1 MKKVSTIMFDK
12 LFYRGQHF
20 KYFTNKIDLDPL
32 SGFYKKSITQRQQLI
47 KKVSPDVDTELL
59 NHGGLELSR
68 ADSMVENC
76 IGKISLPVGL
86 GLNFLINDKKYQVPM
101 AVEEPSIIAAT
112 SSVAKLIGQ
121 NGGFIASSESA
132 LMTTQIHITN
142 TSTSKMV
149 EWLQEKGND
158 ILKISNTFCE
168 RMVKRGGGVLGMKVR
183 ILKESSM
190 QEIANIEELIKSK
203 INLINNELK
212 EIKELSSNNLNSINL
227 NNLNNIS
234 NDLNNADS
242 KNKNSRK
249 ENADGIV
256 TLDLIVNTCE
266 CMGANILNTIAEG
279 VGGYIE
285 KFLQTPNPK
294 PFQVEKQFNESLNN
308 NKLSENKE
316 EDNDNNCNTDKLK
329 GKVLMKIL
337 SNLNV
342 LRKTKVE
349 FKVPIESMCYNNL
362 SGHEVATRIVQ
373 AQEIADLD
381 PFRAATHNKGIMN
394 GIDAVALALGQDWR
408 AIEAGCHS
416 YASIE
421 DQNENKFDDYTSPL
435 IKNDNKYKPFTKYSI
450 EGDFFKGSI
459 EVPMSVGVVGGAI
472 SSNPNYQ
479 NFYKLLGKPSAQ
491 DLASIMVSVGLSNNL
506 AALRALVCTGI
517 QKGHMGL
524 HAKNIA
530 IRVGIPDK
538 HIAEA
543 VEYMKNSNEI
553 RENKAIEFLEI
564 LKKRENLIINSI
576 NKESNV

>member
-1 MKKVSTIMFDK
+1 MKKVSTIMIDK
-12 LFYRGQHF
+12 LFYRGKHIQ
-20 KYFTNKIDLDPL
+20 YFTNKIDLDPL
-32 SGFYKKSITQRQQLI
+32 SGFYKKSISQRQQLI
-47 KKVSPDVDTELL
+47 KKINPEIETELL

-86 GLNFLINDKKYQVPM
+86 GLNFTINDKKYQIPM

-121 NGGFIASSESA
+121 FGGFVATSESE

-142 TSTSKMV
+142 TSSSKMV
-149 EWLQEKGND
+149 EWLTEKGSE
-158 ILKISNTFCE
+158 IIKISNTFCE

-183 ILKESSM
+183 ILKESSLK
-190 QEIANIEELIKSK
+190 EIVNIEEIIKNK
-203 INLINNELK
+203 INMINNELK
-212 EIKELSSNNLNSINL
+212 EIKELSSNNLNGFKIENE
-227 NNLNNIS
+227 N
-234 NDLNNADS
+234 
-242 KNKNSRK
+242 NKNYRK
-249 ENADGIV
+249 MNEENHDGIV

-285 KFLQTPNPK
+285 KYIQSPNPK
-294 PFQVEKQFNESLNN
+294 PNQVEKQYNDSLNSNIN
-308 NKLSENKE
+308 NKVE
-316 EDNDNNCNTDKLK
+316 EDNEKLK

-349 FKVPIESMCYNNL
+349 FKIPVESMCYNNL
-362 SGHEVATRIVQ
+362 SGYEVASRIVQ
-373 AQEIADLD
+373 AQEIAELD

-421 DQNENKFDDYTSPL
+421 DQNENKFDDYLSPL

-450 EGDFFKGSI
+450 EGNFFKGSI

-479 NFYKLLGKPSAQ
+479 NFYKLLGKPSAK

-524 HAKNIA
+524 HAKNVA

-538 HIAEA
+538 YISEA
-543 VEYMKNSNEI
+543 VEFMKKTNEI
-553 RENKAIEFLEI
+553 KESKALEFLELI
-564 LKKRENLIINSI
+564 KKRDGSILNSI
-576 NKESNV
+576 NNINNV

>member
-1 MKKVSTIMFDK
+1 MIDK
-12 LFYRGQHF
+12 LFYRGKHIQ
-20 KYFTNKIDLDPL
+20 YFTNKIDLDPL
-32 SGFYKKSITQRQQLI
+32 SGFYKKSISQRQQLI
-47 KKVSPDVDTELL
+47 KKINPEVETELL

-86 GLNFLINDKKYQVPM
+86 GLNFMINDKKYQIPM

-112 SSVAKLIGQ
+112 SSVAKLISQ
-121 NGGFIASSESA
+121 FGGFVATSESE

-142 TSTSKMV
+142 TSSSKMV
-149 EWLQEKGND
+149 EWLTEKGSE
-158 ILKISNTFCE
+158 IIKISNTFCE

-183 ILKESSM
+183 ILKESSIK
-190 QEIANIEELIKSK
+190 EIVNIEEIIKNK
-203 INLINNELK
+203 INMINNELK
-212 EIKELSSNNLNSINL
+212 EIKELSSNNLNDLKIE
-227 NNLNNIS
+227 
-234 NDLNNADS
+234 NDNF
-242 KNKNSRK
+242 KNHRK
-249 ENADGIV
+249 MNEENHDGIV

-285 KFLQTPNPK
+285 KYIQSPNPK
-294 PFQVEKQFNESLNN
+294 PNEVEKQYNEILNN
-308 NKLSENKE
+308 NTNNKVE
-316 EDNDNNCNTDKLK
+316 EDNEKLK

-349 FKVPIESMCYNNL
+349 FKIPVESMCYNNL
-362 SGHEVATRIVQ
+362 SGYEVASRIVQ

-421 DQNENKFDDYTSPL
+421 DQNVNKFDDYLSPL

-450 EGDFFKGSI
+450 EGNYFKGSI

-479 NFYKLLGKPSAQ
+479 NFYKLLGKPSAK

-538 HIAEA
+538 YILEA
-543 VEYMKNSNEI
+543 VEYMKKSNEI
-553 RENKAIEFLEI
+553 KESKALEFLELIKKKDDSI
-564 LKKRENLIINSI
+564 LNSI
-576 NKESNV
+576 NNINNV

>member
-1 MKKVSTIMFDK
+1 MIDK
-12 LFYRGQHF
+12 LFYRGKHIQ
-20 KYFTNKIDLDPL
+20 YFTNKIDLDPL
-32 SGFYKKSITQRQQLI
+32 SGFYKKSISQRQQLI
-47 KKVSPDVDTELL
+47 KKINPEVETELL

-86 GLNFLINDKKYQVPM
+86 GLNFMINDKKYQIPM

-112 SSVAKLIGQ
+112 SSVAKLISQ
-121 NGGFIASSESA
+121 FGGFVATSESE

-142 TSTSKMV
+142 TSSSKMV
-149 EWLQEKGND
+149 EWLTEKGSE
-158 ILKISNTFCE
+158 IIKISNTFCE

-183 ILKESSM
+183 ILKESSIK
-190 QEIANIEELIKSK
+190 EIVNIEEIIKNK
-203 INLINNELK
+203 INMINNELK
-212 EIKELSSNNLNSINL
+212 EIKELSSNNLNGLKIE
-227 NNLNNIS
+227 
-234 NDLNNADS
+234 NDNF
-242 KNKNSRK
+242 KNHRNMNE
-249 ENADGIV
+249 ENHDGIV

-285 KFLQTPNPK
+285 KYIQSPNPK
-294 PFQVEKQFNESLNN
+294 PNEVEKQYNEILNN
-308 NKLSENKE
+308 NTNNKVE
-316 EDNDNNCNTDKLK
+316 EDNEKLK

-349 FKVPIESMCYNNL
+349 FKIPVESMCYNNL
-362 SGHEVATRIVQ
+362 SGYEVASRIVQ

-421 DQNENKFDDYTSPL
+421 DQNVNKFDDYLSPL

-450 EGDFFKGSI
+450 EGNYFKGSI

-479 NFYKLLGKPSAQ
+479 NFYKLLGKPSAK

-538 HIAEA
+538 YILEA
-543 VEYMKNSNEI
+543 VEYMKKSNEI
-553 RENKAIEFLEI
+553 KESKALEFLELIKKKDDSI
-564 LKKRENLIINSI
+564 LNSI
-576 NKESNV
+576 NNINNV

>member
-1 MKKVSTIMFDK
+1 MKKVSTIMIDK
-12 LFYRGQHF
+12 LFYRGKHMQ
-20 KYFTNKIDLDPL
+20 YFTNKIDLDPL
-32 SGFYKKSITQRQQLI
+32 SGFYKKSISQRQQLI
-47 KKVSPDVDTELL
+47 KKINPEIETELL

-86 GLNFLINDKKYQVPM
+86 GLNFTINDKKYQIPM

-121 NGGFIASSESA
+121 FGGFVATSESE

-142 TSTSKMV
+142 TSSSKMV
-149 EWLQEKGND
+149 EWLTEKGSE
-158 ILKISNTFCE
+158 IIKISNTFCE

-183 ILKESSM
+183 ILKESSLK
-190 QEIANIEELIKSK
+190 EIVNIEEIIKNK
-203 INLINNELK
+203 INMINNELK
-212 EIKELSSNNLNSINL
+212 EIKELSSNNLNGFKIENE
-227 NNLNNIS
+227 N
-234 NDLNNADS
+234 
-242 KNKNSRK
+242 NKNYRK
-249 ENADGIV
+249 MNEENHDGIV

-285 KFLQTPNPK
+285 KYIQSPNPK
-294 PFQVEKQFNESLNN
+294 PNQVEKQYNDSLNSNIN
-308 NKLSENKE
+308 NKVE
-316 EDNDNNCNTDKLK
+316 EDNEKLK

-349 FKVPIESMCYNNL
+349 FKIPVESMCYNNL
-362 SGHEVATRIVQ
+362 SGYEVASRIVQ
-373 AQEIADLD
+373 AQEIAELD

-421 DQNENKFDDYTSPL
+421 DQNENKFDDYLSPL

-450 EGDFFKGSI
+450 EGNFFKGSI

-479 NFYKLLGKPSAQ
+479 NFYKLLGKPSAK

-524 HAKNIA
+524 HAKNVA

-538 HIAEA
+538 YISEA
-543 VEYMKNSNEI
+543 VEFMKKTNEI
-553 RENKAIEFLEI
+553 KESKALEFLELI
-564 LKKRENLIINSI
+564 KKRDGSILNSI
-576 NKESNV
+576 NNINNV